1 MSKTLIK
8 KKSLKRDET
17 SALVKSVAH
26 PKTKI
31 SVFIASLSLAASV
44 GAAPSGEQVV
54 AGSASFAREGA
65 SLEVQNTNGTII
77 NWQDFSIAQDEMVRF
92 LQSGAD
98 SAVLNRVI
106 SGIPSEILGSLTSN
120 GRVFLINPNG
130 LVIGDGATIDTASF
144 VASTLNISNAD
155 FLAGNLHFE
164 GDGGA
169 IENHGYIASG
179 PGGEVV
185 LIAPTVE
192 NHGLIQ
198 SEDGRILLAAGREVT
213 LHSLNEGGISYRVSA
228 PGDKV
233 LNLGELVASNG
244 SVKVFADQ
252 IFQSGTISANRAY
265 RDAEGRVV
273 LEADNELS
281 VSGRITVTGEGVDGG
296 SIHLLGDQV
305 DVVGAEIDA
314 SGESGGE
321 ILIGGD
327 YQGKGD
333 VKNAENT
340 NVDES
345 TTIRADAGN
354 NGDGGRVI
362 IWSDDTTNSFARI
375 TARGGLVSGDGG
387 FVETSGKKILNFGQP
402 VDVSAINGRAGTW
415 LLDPEDITIG
425 DSEAA
430 SISTALNG
438 GSNVEVRTTDE
449 GDGEGNI
456 YVNSAITKTEGDSEV
471 TLTLDAHNRVEINA
485 PIRTTAGPLNVT
497 IKTGRAVASTTDN
510 TVDQESTA
518 NQTDEPVEDN
528 EAPQDDAIEQDN
540 EAVVQDEETSVETE
554 SEGEPETSEE
564 ATEEVVADATQGS
577 DEDQETQDQ
586 PDEAVESDE
595 VAVTED
601 EQAGDAESTDTAATE
616 EEAQA
621 SSDEAVAQE
630 GESDAS
636 AESTEDVAS
645 QETSAEATEE
655 PAAEEAST
663 ESSVAA
669 DTTETPSTETETDT
683 GDSVAVDASES
694 VETSTSEEV
703 ASDTTTEAGDVASDD
718 GASDVEAPEVEIETV
733 EVPDVAAETEATDT
747 GSDVQI
753 EESVADAP
761 TETEEAPT
769 EEPAPEVTQ
778 TEALTEESEQQIVIA
793 AEIDTGGGD
802 VAVDAGEDGDVIVG
816 ADIDTSD
823 EEDEEAGDVTIEGER
838 IAVVDE
844 ATISASAN
852 NAGDIKIGGGRQGR
866 DETVSNS
873 QITILAEGTS
883 VEANGGETGDGG
895 SIIVFSEESSLVS
908 GNLSARGGS
917 QSGNGG
923 FIETSGLENLTIE
936 STPDVGASNGDGGE
950 WLIDPNDILITD
962 DMYLTQGSINPD
974 LNVFTSG
981 WSVAPTNT
989 GAVIQISN
997 ILDALQTGDVTI
1009 TTDNGNTGEVGN
1021 ITVES
1026 SYGGFVFDGPVYS
1039 GDGNTLTLDA
1049 NNNIYFNSQIDFTNL
1064 SQYSATYSDPVFNVE
1079 FVAGGDIHLNEVISG
1094 PSSPPY
1100 AISTEGSV
1108 TINAGGSVFS
1118 NINIT
1123 SGGGGQ
1129 AYDGIYI
1136 TAGVDAN
1143 NFRSLYS
1150 HGNISISAGNDVNIE
1165 GRVSSYFG
1173 SYTDI
1178 DILAGRE
1185 AVIRDSVETY
1195 GNISITGGLN
1205 MAGDGRVFVLDDLG
1219 RNVTVGRYGSTNA
1232 TESVTISGD
1241 FIQIDSISCGTI
1253 ECGSGV
1259 DIIGN
1264 DISLSATG
1272 NTGDNYSIILQA
1284 GADVNNTNL
1293 AQGGHVSIV
1302 SRNSMNIE
1310 TQGGGIFISAS
1321 DTEFIDGQGMRS
1333 THIGRYGQNDY
1344 FSNQIILQAEGGTQ
1358 TIQAQGNLRLQTG
1371 LGEKSNV
1378 FIHHGRS
1385 YYSPSGVPEQS
1396 ISATNII
1403 ATSNGVFAATG
1414 EPGSGAMSIHSAYQ
1428 QTIAATNNIYLYG
1441 LSIDAPVND
1450 PYQSSFG
1457 PTVYGTTSNLSV
1469 TSLAG
1474 QTITTG
1480 NDLRLNSSEI
1490 ASIADGDPYA
1500 APADSISSITVN
1512 GLFRSVGGRIGLDR
1526 DTSTDNSTFTLITNG
1541 DTSIDGGVATIDN
1554 PDNFALQID
1563 GVTWN
1568 NTGRV
1573 FWNTGA
1579 GDVNITSNDGNPAIV
1594 NSGDF
1599 FFQSETGVFTII
1611 EETPSG
1617 PQAGLFL
1624 NENGGVIR
1632 KTAGQGVTNL
1642 EFETLI
1648 TSGGV
1653 IVPQSGEL
1661 NFGSNDITISGTAA
1675 TRDAT
1680 GPLIAGGDIR
1690 TTGIIF
1696 IENASIDG
1704 GINSTDNSGG
1714 GSIIANIQITNSTI
1728 RPGFSPGMLTIDG
1741 DLDASGGGNLIE
1753 LEVDATTGLSDQLV
1767 VTGNLTLPGSAIDG
1781 PANTIS
1787 VIQTGDFDP
1796 DLANPVESSFTLIAA
1811 GSGSIDP
1818 LAIVNSTAD
1827 TTITAVEN
1835 DVDTSPGSL
1844 TTTFGREA
1852 VAPPVEPPVE
1862 EPPVEP
1868 PVEEPP
1874 VEPPVEEPPV
1884 EPPVEEPPVEP
1895 PVEEPPVEPPVE
1907 EPPVE
1912 PPVEEPPVEPPV
1924 EEPPVEPPIEEEP
1937 QTGGEESQ
1945 ELGSDITDTIVGETA
1960 PTTPDDPQQTTLDDD
1975 GSSGAS
1981 DDDTSG
1987 DESDG
1992 GESSS
1997 DDGDEE
2003 DSDDDKQT
2011 KKKSDTGSAK
2021 NSKSKKKKKT
2031 PMCSA

>member
-54 AGSASFAREGA
+54 AGSASFSREGA

-528 EAPQDDAIEQDN
+528 DAPQDDAIEQDN

-554 SEGEPETSEE
+554 SEGESETSEE
-564 ATEEVVADATQGS
+564 ATEEVVADATQES
-577 DEDQETQDQ
+577 EEDQETQDQ

-645 QETSAEATEE
+645 QETSVEATEE

-669 DTTETPSTETETDT
+669 DTTETPSTETEADT
-683 GDSVAVDASES
+683 GDSVAADASES

-761 TETEEAPT
+761 TETEEAPA

-936 STPDVGASNGDGGE
+936 STPDVGANNGEGGE

-962 DMYLTQGSINPD
+962 EYYLFQG
-974 LNVFTSG
+974 NVTPNISMFSSG
-981 WSVAPTNT
+981 WNVAPTGT
-989 GAVIQISN
+989 GAVIEIGN
-997 ILDALQTGDVTI
+997 ILNALETGDVTI
-1009 TTDNGNTGEVGN
+1009 TTDNLNNDGQAGN

-1026 SYGGFVFDGPVYS
+1026 LYGGFTFDSPVYN
-1039 GDGNTLTLDA
+1039 GNGNTLTLNA
-1049 NNNIYFNSQIDFTNL
+1049 TNNIYFNSQINFRYL
-1064 SQYSATYSDPVFNVE
+1064 AQYSATYSDPAFNVA
-1079 FVAGGDIHLNEVISG
+1079 FIAGGDIFLNETFG
-1094 PSSPPY
+1094 PPNSPPY
-1100 AISTEGSV
+1100 AIDTEGSI
-1108 TINAGGSVFS
+1108 TIDAGGSVFNS
-1118 NINIT
+1118 MDIM
-1123 SGGGGQ
+1123 SGGGSLTN
-1129 AYDGIYI
+1129 DGVYI
-1136 TAGVDAN
+1136 SAGVDVN
-1143 NFRSLYS
+1143 NFRTISS
-1150 HGNISISAGNDVNIE
+1150 HGTINISAGNDVNIE
-1165 GRVSSYFG
+1165 GRVSTYFG
-1173 SYTDI
+1173 SYADI

-1185 AVIRDSVETY
+1185 AVVRDSIETY
-1195 GNISITGGLN
+1195 GNINITGGLN
-1205 MAGDGRVFVLDDLG
+1205 MGGDGQVFILDDLG
-1219 RNVTVGRYGSTNA
+1219 RNISVGLSGSTSS
-1232 TESVTISGD
+1232 TSSVNITGD
-1241 FIQIDSISCGTI
+1241 DIFIRSTSCTTI
-1253 ECGSGV
+1253 ECGSG
-1259 DIIGN
+1259 INIQAN
-1264 DISLSATG
+1264 DINLTANGGFGIEITA
-1272 NTGDNYSIILQA
+1272 NAN
-1284 GADVNNTNL
+1284 VNDTNL
-1293 AQGGHVSIV
+1293 ASGGQVSII
-1302 SRNSMNIE
+1302 SRNEMNINSASNI
-1310 TQGGGIFISAS
+1310 QMISS

-1344 FSNQIILQAEGGTQ
+1344 FANQIVLLAQGGYQ
-1358 TIQAQGNLRLQTG
+1358 NIQAQGDIRLQTG
-1371 LGEKSNV
+1371 LGEMSNV
-1378 FIHHGRS
+1378 FIQQGPS
-1385 YYSPSGVPEQS
+1385 YYGPGGAPEQT
-1396 ISATNII
+1396 ISAGRLLMY
-1403 ATSNGVFAATG
+1403 AQDSFAQTG
-1414 EPGSGAMSIHSAYQ
+1414 EQADGAINIHSAYQ
-1428 QTIAATNNIYLYG
+1428 QTITSTG
-1441 LSIDAPVND
+1441 SIRMFGRSMDAVPLD
-1450 PYQSSFG
+1450 PYQSSPG
-1457 PTVYGTTSNLSV
+1457 PLSYGSTSNVSI
-1469 TSLAG
+1469 TSFQG
-1474 QTITTG
+1474 QTITATTYL
-1480 NDLRLNSSEI
+1480 DLYSAEI
-1490 ASIADGDPYA
+1490 ASISDPGLGA
-1500 APADSISSITVN
+1500 QPADSSSSVTVQGSLVIN
-1512 GLFRSVGGRIGLDR
+1512 NGRIGLDR
-1526 DTSTDNSTFTLITNG
+1526 DPSLDSSSFTLTTNNVAVIRG
-1541 DTSIDGGVATIDN
+1541 GADTAQN
-1554 PDNFALQID
+1554 PDNFAFQLD
-1563 GVTWN
+1563 SVDWVN
-1568 NTGRV
+1568 NGSV
-1573 FWNTGA
+1573 FWDPGA
-1579 GDVNITSNDGNPAIV
+1579 GDVNIVSTSGNPAIT
-1594 NSGDF
+1594 NHGNF
-1599 FFQSETGVFTII
+1599 FFNSEEGVFSIVDV
-1611 EETPSG
+1611 TPTAT
-1617 PQAGLFL
+1617 QVGLFL
-1624 NENGGVIR
+1624 NEDGGRVS
-1632 KTAGQGVTNL
+1632 KFDGTGVTNVD
-1642 EFETLI
+1642 FR
-1648 TSGGV
+1648 
-1653 IVPQSGEL
+1653 IVGLDGSHIDVESGEL
-1661 NFGSNDITISGTAA
+1661 NFGANDIVLTGMGTAQPIPFLV
-1675 TRDAT
+1675 TS
-1680 GPLIAGGDIR
+1680 GGNLR
-1690 TTGIIF
+1690 TTGSVILDNAEIF
-1696 IENASIDG
+1696 G
-1704 GINSTDNSGG
+1704 GRGTSSVRGEVTTG
-1714 GSIIANIQITNSTI
+1714 GSIIANVQITNSFI
-1728 RPGFSPGMLTIDG
+1728 SPGFSPGTLTIDG
-1741 DLDASGGGNLIE
+1741 NLDASGGGNVFN
-1753 LEVDATTGLSDQLV
+1753 LEVDADTGLSDQLV
-1767 VTGNLTLPGSAIDG
+1767 VTGDLQLPATSTNGPSNLV
-1781 PANTIS
+1781 N
-1787 VIQTGDFDP
+1787 VIQTGEFDP
-1796 DLANPVESSFTLIAA
+1796 DLTNPVDSSVTLISA

-1818 LAIVNSTAD
+1818 AAISNSTGDAS
-1827 TTITAVEN
+1827 ITSVVN
-1835 DVDTSPGSL
+1835 DVVTEPGSL
-1844 TTTFGREA
+1844 STTFSRDPVEL
-1852 VAPPVEPPVE
+1852 PVEPPVE

-1912 PPVEEPPVEPPV
+1912 PPVEEP
-1924 EEPPVEPPIEEEP
+1924 

-1945 ELGSDITDTIVGETA
+1945 ELGADITDTIVGET
-1960 PTTPDDPQQTTLDDD
+1960 PPVTPEETQETPLDSGGTSD
-1975 GSSGAS
+1975 SSEDEAS
-1981 DDDTSG
+1981 EDA
-1987 DESDG
+1987 
-1992 GESSS
+1992 SSS
-1997 DDGDEE
+1997 DDSEESDSSGD
-2003 DSDDDKQT
+2003 DSEDDDSEDDDEKT
-2011 KKKSDTGSAK
+2011 KKKSDTTSAK
-2021 NSKSKKKKKT
+2021 NNKSKKKKKT